1 MDTCYITHGNTLFT
15 FWNFSTVSGSF
26 LYRIFFLVVAG
37 PTSRTASVNQRDP
50 GGHFWGAGNEVIDG
64 GGGRMQRERRGKNVV
79 HQLIVTLENVYNGAA
94 KKTSLAKEC
103 DL

>member
-1 MDTCYITHGNTLFT
+1 MITKEENRQLKKVEQEVVLAPPWTSL
-15 FWNFSTVSGSF
+15 
-26 LYRIFFLVVAG
+26 ICFF
-37 PTSRTASVNQRDP
+37 
-50 GGHFWGAGNEVIDG
+50 G